1 MTRKIPKKLGIPVRA
16 IARRYAGLV
25 VLAGFSFLGFIVVI
39 SSPNAEPLERSERSW
54 PISVTIARPEAL
66 APVLLAFGKV
76 ESRQVAILKTTISAP
91 VNEVFVH
98 EGAWVE
104 EGDLLIQL
112 DVAEADLA
120 VKIAQASFNRSSA
133 QLASVE
139 TEYELAKNLLP
150 HFQELNSIA
159 DSKLGRATDL
169 NTKDMISDSALDEAR
184 QEASE
189 RGIALQQQLAAVA
202 DFPNKLLQQ
211 QATVEESKAQLDKA
225 KLDLDQTG
233 IRAPFSGRVITNE
246 VARGD
251 RVIAGTS
258 LIQIAGSAGL
268 EVRASLPTEI
278 GYALNQSILRG
289 SRVLASAEVDGR
301 PFKFELDR
309 LSADVKPG
317 QSGIDVFFRNERN
330 EALDIGR
337 VVSLTIRLPQEEDVI
352 PMPVHALYENQ
363 TLFKVE
369 ENRLEAISYE
379 PAGDYLDADGKFG
392 ILVRSAQMNA
402 GDTIMVSQLPRA
414 ITGLLVDP
422 IELGG
427 AGAAMASDSGP

>member
-1 MTRKIPKKLGIPVRA
+1 
-16 IARRYAGLV
+16 
-25 VLAGFSFLGFIVVI
+25 
-39 SSPNAEPLERSERSW
+39 
-54 PISVTIARPEAL
+54 
-66 APVLLAFGKV
+66 
-76 ESRQVAILKTTISAP
+76 
-91 VNEVFVH
+91 
-98 EGAWVE
+98 
-104 EGDLLIQL
+104 
-112 DVAEADLA
+112 
-120 VKIAQASFNRSSA
+120 
-133 QLASVE
+133 
-139 TEYELAKNLLP
+139 
-150 HFQELNSIA
+150 
-159 DSKLGRATDL
+159 
-169 NTKDMISDSALDEAR
+169 
-184 QEASE
+184 
-189 RGIALQQQLAAVA
+189 
-202 DFPNKLLQQ
+202 
-211 QATVEESKAQLDKA
+211 
-225 KLDLDQTG
+225 
-233 IRAPFSGRVITNE
+233 
-246 VARGD
+246 
-251 RVIAGTS
+251 
-258 LIQIAGSAGL
+258 
-268 EVRASLPTEI
+268 
-278 GYALNQSILRG
+278 
-289 SRVLASAEVDGR
+289 VLASAEVDGR